1 VILITQTRNSQP
13 MKNHRIPLFL
23 SLTALIVRLFYY
35 FLYAKD
41 EVVNND
47 ASTYIKL
54 SRHLAAG
61 DFSAGFNSF
70 WTPFYPLLIAIVSF
84 FSSSLMLPTLI
95 VSICAGS
102 LAAPATYYLVKQ
114 SYSRREAVIAAVIAI
129 FYPHLLTSTFN
140 YGTENIYLLLLT
152 FALITGWNGLTK
164 SSTAN
169 FFVTGLLLGC
179 AYLTRPEAIGYFFFF
194 APLIFLT
201 NFKGQGIFSQNSAK
215 SIAILVLGFAL
226 LATPYIIYIRS
237 TTGGWSIS
245 PKFKAHI
252 SGTNFSDTIF
262 DKNFNPA
269 PKPQAPTTDGIG
281 KTFIKSVLFTSQA
294 AHKSF
299 PYLFPP
305 FLLIFVGLGIF
316 RTKWNRSRFRR
327 EMYLL
332 FFCASTIL
340 GYVVTIVE
348 ARYFYV
354 LLPIL
359 FGWMACGIVEMEDW
373 LRESLQHLSL
383 GKLFAANLNIFP
395 VLCVTFII
403 LYTLPLNSFMRS
415 SDGAWQFSQYEQ
427 RNAGLWLKENA
438 KPAPIVMS
446 NDFRPAFYAEGK
458 YVPLYSD
465 NINEVL
471 AEAFTKQVDFLV
483 IDERNIKQ
491 TSQLSGLLNE
501 PQNSPQLE
509 LVYQATER
517 EGYKIVI
524 YRVKKDTR

>member
-1 VILITQTRNSQP
+1 VILITQTRNSQS

-23 SLTALIVRLFYY
+23 LVAALIVRLFYY

-54 SRHLAAG
+54 ARNLAAG

-70 WTPFYPLLIAIVSF
+70 WTPFYPLLVAIVSL
-84 FSSSLMLPTLI
+84 FSSSLMLPTVI
-95 VSICAGS
+95 VSIIAGS

-114 SYSRREAVIAAVIAI
+114 SYSGREAVIAAVIAV

-152 FALITGWNGLTK
+152 FVLITGWNGLTK

-169 FFVTGLLLGC
+169 FFATGLLLGC
-179 AYLTRPEAIGYFFFF
+179 AYLTRPEAFGYLFFF
-194 APLIFLT
+194 APLIFLK
-201 NFKGQGIFSQNSAK
+201 NVKEQGIFSRNSAK
-215 SIAILVLGFAL
+215 NVAVLVLGFVL
-226 LATPYIIYIRS
+226 LATPYLIYVRS
-237 TTGGWSIS
+237 TTGSWSIS
-245 PKFKAHI
+245 QKFKTHLA
-252 SGTNFSDTIF
+252 GTNFSDIEL
-262 DKNFNPA
+262 DKHFNPV
-269 PKPQAPTTDGIG
+269 PKPQAPPTDGTG
-281 KTFIKSVLFTSQA
+281 KILIKSVSYNLQW
-294 AHKSF
+294 AHKQF
-299 PYLFPP
+299 PYFFPP
-305 FLLIFVGLGIF
+305 FLLIFVGLGLF
-316 RTKWNRSRFRR
+316 RTKWNGSRFRR

-332 FFCASTIL
+332 FFCVLTIL
-340 GYVVTIVE
+340 CYVLTIVE
-348 ARYFYV
+348 VRYFYV

-359 FGWMACGIVEMEDW
+359 FGWTARGIVEMEDW
-373 LRESLQHLSL
+373 LRESLQHMSL
-383 GKLFAANLNIFP
+383 GKLFAANLYIFP
-395 VLCVTFII
+395 VLCLTLII

-427 RNAGLWLKENA
+427 RTAGLWLKENA
-438 KPAPIVMS
+438 KPEPIVMS

-471 AEAFTKQVDFLV
+471 AKAIAKRVDFLV

-491 TSQLSGLLNE
+491 TSQLSSLLNE

-517 EGYKIVI
+517 QGYKIII
-524 YRVKKDTR
+524 YRVNKDNR